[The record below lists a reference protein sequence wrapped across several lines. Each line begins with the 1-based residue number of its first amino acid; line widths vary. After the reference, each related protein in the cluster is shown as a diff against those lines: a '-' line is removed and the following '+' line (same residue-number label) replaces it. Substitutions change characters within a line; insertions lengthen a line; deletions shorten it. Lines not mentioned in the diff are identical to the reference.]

1 MKSVRKNIDSLCQ
14 PAFLYFLISV
24 ISMVAMMI
32 QNLTK
37 GKNVLCLGE
46 YQCTTAT
53 APFVFLAE
61 GVYILFWTKIIDIL
75 CKRGMTNI
83 AWFLVLFPY
92 ILMFILIGLFMLN
105 LGVQKKEVHVI
116 HNTGPIRGAYF

>member
-46 YQCTTAT
+46 YQCTTSS
-53 APFVFLAE
+53 APFVFLVEA
-61 GVYILFWTKIIDIL
+61 VYILFWTKVIDIL
-75 CKRGMTNI
+75 CKRGMLNI

-105 LGVQKKEVHVI
+105 LGVQKKEIHVI
-116 HNTGPIRGAYF
+116 HNTGPIRGAYL